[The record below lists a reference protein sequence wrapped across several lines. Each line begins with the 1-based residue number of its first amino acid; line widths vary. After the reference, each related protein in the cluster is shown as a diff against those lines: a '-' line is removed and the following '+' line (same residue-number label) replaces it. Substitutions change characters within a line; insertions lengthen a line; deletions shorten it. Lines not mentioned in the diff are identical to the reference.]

1 MINKF
6 LKGDF
11 LMNAVIV
18 AVLIM
23 LILSLFRVNVVFA
36 LIAGALAGGLTGGLG
51 MNETVSVFT
60 DGLGGGA
67 NIAISYALLGG
78 FAVAISY
85 TGIPS
90 LLVDFV
96 IRLVG
101 NDRDSRRKALSK
113 ALIVFSI
120 LLMACFSQ
128 NLIPIHI
135 AFIPILIPPLLKVMV
150 ELEIDRRLIA
160 SVLTF
165 GLTAPYIL
173 LPYGFGFMFHE
184 IIAQNMESSGLAVS
198 MADIPKAMLLPA
210 AGLVAGLLTAVF
222 FSYRKP
228 RQYKKISVTEEETQ
242 TVYTKK
248 AIVFAVISIIAA
260 LYVQLALDSM
270 IFGALAGLAILYIS
284 GSVKWTDADGVLTEG
299 MKMMAFIG
307 FVMIAASGFAAVVQA
322 TGHVDTLV
330 EATSEIIGGNKSL
343 AALLMLI
350 VGLLVTMG
358 IGSSFATI
366 PIIAAIFVPLA
377 LELGFSPLATVAIVG
392 TAGALGDAGSP
403 ASDSTLG
410 PTAGLNA
417 DGQHNHIWDTCVPTF
432 LHFNIPMILFGWIAA
447 IIL

>member
-1 MINKF
+1 
-6 LKGDF
+6 
-11 LMNAVIV
+11 MNAVIV
-18 AVLIM
+18 AVLVM
-23 LILSLFRVNVVFA
+23 LILSLLRVNVVFA
-36 LIAGALAGGLTGGLG
+36 LVAGALAGGMTGGLG
-51 MNETVSVFT
+51 INETVSVFT

-85 TGIPS
+85 TGIPN

-101 NDRDSRRKALSK
+101 KEKDSRKKALSK

-120 LLMACFSQ
+120 LIMACFSQ

-135 AFIPILIPPLLKVMV
+135 AFIPILIPPLLKVMT
-150 ELEIDRRLIA
+150 ELGIDRRMIA

-184 IIAQNMESSGLAVS
+184 IIAQNMEASGLAIS
-198 MADIPKAMLLPA
+198 MADIPKAMLLPT

-228 RQYKKISVTEEETQ
+228 REYKRVAETKTEDT
-242 TVYTKK
+242 TTYSNK
-248 AIVFAVISIIAA
+248 AIVFALISIVAA

-270 IFGALAGLAILYIS
+270 IFGALAGIAILYAS
-284 GSVKWTDADGVLTEG
+284 GSVKWKDADGVLTEG

-307 FVMIAASGFAAVVQA
+307 FVMIAANGFAAVVQS

-330 EATSEIIGGNKSL
+330 EATTDIIGGNQAL

-377 LELGFSPLATVAIVG
+377 LELGFSPLATIALVG

-447 IIL
+447 VIL

>member
-1 MINKF
+1 
-6 LKGDF
+6 
-11 LMNAVIV
+11 MNAVIV
-18 AVLIM
+18 AVLVM
-23 LILSLFRVNVVFA
+23 LILSLLRVNVVFA
-36 LIAGALAGGLTGGLG
+36 LVAGALAGGMTGGLG
-51 MNETVSVFT
+51 INETVSVFT

-85 TGIPS
+85 TGIPN
-90 LLVDFV
+90 LLVDSV

-101 NDRDSRRKALSK
+101 KEKDSRKKALSK

-120 LLMACFSQ
+120 LIMACFSQ

-135 AFIPILIPPLLKVMV
+135 AFIPILIPPLLKVMT
-150 ELEIDRRLIA
+150 ELEIDRRMIA

-184 IIAQNMESSGLAVS
+184 IIAQNMEASGLAIS

-228 RQYKKISVTEEETQ
+228 REYKRVAETKAED
-242 TVYTKK
+242 TTTYSNK
-248 AIVFAVISIIAA
+248 AIVFALISIVAA

-270 IFGALAGLAILYIS
+270 IFGALAGIAILYAS
-284 GSVKWTDADGVLTEG
+284 GSVKWKDADGVLTEG

-307 FVMIAASGFAAVVQA
+307 FVMIAANGFAAVVQS

-330 EATSEIIGGNKSL
+330 EATSDIIGGNQAL

-377 LELGFSPLATVAIVG
+377 LELGFSPLATIALVG

-447 IIL
+447 VIL